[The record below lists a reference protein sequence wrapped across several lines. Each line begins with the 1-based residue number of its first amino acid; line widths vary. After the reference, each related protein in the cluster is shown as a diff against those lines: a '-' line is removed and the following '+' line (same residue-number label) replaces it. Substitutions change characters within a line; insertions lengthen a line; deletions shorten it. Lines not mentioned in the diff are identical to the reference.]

1 MSRLFSHEPLLVLIA
16 ATGMEAVGAD
26 APKTLTVQPA
36 PFRVEATVDGVFEP
50 LDQEELLLDPEEWE
64 KFVVEKALPAGSV
77 VKEGDEILWLAT
89 KDFERAFRETE
100 LQLAL
105 SRLAIEVAQVELAA
119 LDKTLPLDV
128 ADAEQAKKQ
137 SDEDWD
143 FFNEV
148 GEKLER
154 RMADISLQMSKQSM
168 EGALEELNQLEKMY
182 KADDL
187 TEETEEIIL
196 KRARADAER
205 SKAFFE
211 QATIQHDRRLNI
223 QMPRDRRSKEESV
236 ARANVTYEK
245 QKIALPAQLQQKKLE
260 MEKLRHTH
268 HSLEEKL
275 GKLRHD
281 RELLTLK
288 SPVAGTLYYGENE
301 KGKWITTE
309 VITKMLRKGSPVAV
323 RQVLFTIVSG
333 PRLAVRAEVPEKDLR
348 NFARETVAVVKPTLA
363 PDERLNAKVIR
374 SNLTPVRDGIYG
386 VELELEKPEAESLR
400 GGMTCKVTVAVVDQ
414 KDAIAV
420 PTSAVFSDEDR
431 PDRKWVAVST
441 GEGMKPEKRDVETG
455 PASASRTLIR
465 SGLKAGETIL
475 LTKPE

>member
-1 MSRLFSHEPLLVLIA
+1 MSRFFLL
-16 ATGMEAVGAD
+16 ATLWLSIVVVDVNAFGAD
-26 APKTLTVQPA
+26 APKTLKVEPA
-36 PFRVEATVDGVFEP
+36 PFQVETTVDGTFEP
-50 LDQEELLLDPEEWE
+50 LDQKELLIDPEEWE
-64 KFVVEKALPAGSV
+64 KLVVEKALPAGTS
-77 VKEGDEILWLAT
+77 VKEGDEILWLDA
-89 KDFERAFRETE
+89 KEFDRALRETE

-105 SRLAIEVAQVELAA
+105 SRLAIEIAQVELAA
-119 LDKTLPLDV
+119 LDRTFPLDV

-137 SDEDWD
+137 SDEDWT

-148 GEKLER
+148 GEKLDR
-154 RMADISLQMSKQSM
+154 RMADLNLQMSKESM

-196 KRARADAER
+196 KRARSEAER

-236 ARANVTYEK
+236 ARANVAFEK
-245 QKIALPAQLQQKKLE
+245 QKITLPAQFQQKKLE

-268 HSLEEKL
+268 HNLEEKL

-281 RELLTLK
+281 RQLMTLK

-309 VITKMLRKGSPVAV
+309 VITKMLRKGGTVAP

-348 NFARETVAVVKPTLA
+348 SFSRDTFAVVKPTLA
-363 PDERLNAKVIR
+363 PDDRLKARVVGT
-374 SNLTPVRDGIYG
+374 NLAPLREGIYG
-386 VELELEKPEAESLR
+386 VELELENPAAESLR

-420 PTSAVFSDEDR
+420 PTSAVFTDDDR
-431 PDRKWVAVST
+431 PDQKWVAVST
-441 GEGMKPEKRDVETG
+441 GEGKKSEKRDVEVG